1 MDLAFEEKGS
11 AVKLLL
17 SRQPL
22 EVLHTR
28 IGSRTYCYGYGIPSS
43 SIHLP
48 NISYGHYDEHRNRN
62 GDLWRPGKR
71 FGKALTPPFLRHLS
85 IGSTDGQMQL
95 ICNVFRICWGSRGAP
110 IRSHAKCSY
119 SQPLCGCC
127 SGRYPPSLRI
137 TRFPYNGL

>member
-62 GDLWRPGKR
+62 GDLWTPGKC
-71 FGKALTPPFLRHLS
+71 FGKAPEGTNTAFPQTSVNRVNRRTDAADLQCIPYMLR
-85 IGSTDGQMQL
+85 
-95 ICNVFRICWGSRGAP
+95 
-110 IRSHAKCSY
+110 
-119 SQPLCGCC
+119 
-127 SGRYPPSLRI
+127 
-137 TRFPYNGL
+137 